1 MNNRLTLKC
10 SLVSIVTAPTA
21 DALHNPILIINTK
34 HVVYQSKLVDV
45 TVFAFFF
52 FFAEG
57 FLFAYFTLATVVGVS
72 EY

>member
-10 SLVSIVTAPTA
+10 SLVSIVTARTA

-34 HVVYQSKLVDV
+34 RVVYQSKLVDV

-52 FFAEG
+52 FFLPKDF
-57 FLFAYFTLATVVGVS
+57 FLLTS
-72 EY
+72 R